1 MLFSPSALFR
11 LSMLLR
17 KSSADLEVN
26 VRRDNSPR
34 DPRRAVVSSAGAP
47 TVAAVRLEVRT
58 GISVPFSEH
67 MRGREM
73 PPSHV
78 GDADGH
84 RTSDTSVPGDPFAMG
99 PTGHHLVMRH
109 VLLAPV
115 IVSWRYRVAN
125 TTQFRNWL
133 STREILFNTDR
144 MALDPETT
152 GIRYGGTFRCAGIEE
167 AAVFKTFWGF
177 LSEADM
183 QLQQRLATDASVR
196 PTIVQLELIEFMAGL
211 KRFIG
216 EAGTEHFTQ
225 DVLTAVAVG

>member
-1 MLFSPSALFR
+1 M
-11 LSMLLR
+11 
-17 KSSADLEVN
+17 
-26 VRRDNSPR
+26 RRDNSPR
-34 DPRRAVVSSAGAP
+34 APRRAIESAADAP
-47 TVAAVRLEVRT
+47 TVPALPLEVRT
-58 GISVPFSEH
+58 GISVSFSEH
-67 MRGREM
+67 MRGRER
-73 PPSHV
+73 PPADSST
-78 GDADGH
+78 DGH
-84 RTSDTSVPGDPFAMG
+84 RQSDTSIAGDPFAMG
-99 PTGHHLVMRH
+99 ATGHHLVMRH

-115 IVSWRYRVAN
+115 VVAWRYRIAN

-152 GIRYGGTFRCAGIEE
+152 GIRYGGTFRCAGIED

-183 QLQQRLATDASVR
+183 QLQERLATDPGVR
-196 PTIVQLELIEFMAGL
+196 PTIVQLELIEFMTGL

-225 DVLTAVAVG
+225 DVLTAVAVN